1 MVTKNLPNEQKQY
14 RVCSIAYRVKK
25 EKEKIEK
32 KHYSSFYLTTPLKF
46 TLTKKERTMK
56 TKDENFKIIS
66 ILVILFLLILSVS
79 VLSFGQEFTG
89 EEIINKVNELMNQN
103 TVQAKVKMTITT
115 TSGQKRIFI
124 YDSYS
129 KNKGEKNLIR
139 YIEPKRVKGQAILM
153 LNYANDIWIYF
164 PRTKRIR
171 KLASQSKSQKM
182 EGSDFSYEDT
192 GASDAFIIDF
202 TSKNLGSEKKEGY
215 DCYKIEMIRKE
226 GSETGYSR
234 LIMWIIKDN
243 FFPVVIDYYNQENPE
258 LLIKTLIQYDIKDVD
273 GISTA
278 TKMVMYNQQENSQ
291 TSIEMLEVKY
301 NVVLDDSLFTTRN
314 LQRK

>member
-1 MVTKNLPNEQKQY
+1 MKPKN
-14 RVCSIAYRVKK
+14 RSI
-25 EKEKIEK
+25 
-32 KHYSSFYLTTPLKF
+32 
-46 TLTKKERTMK
+46 
-56 TKDENFKIIS
+56 KIII
-66 ILVILFLLILSVS
+66 ILTILFLLFFSTSI
-79 VLSFGQEFTG
+79 LSFGQELTG
-89 EEIINKVNELMNQN
+89 EEIISKVNELINQD

-129 KNKGEKNLIR
+129 KNKGEKNLLR
-139 YIEPKRVKGQAILM
+139 YIEPKRAKGQAILM
-153 LNYANDIWIYF
+153 LNYADDIWIYF

-202 TSKNLGSEKKEGY
+202 TSKKLGSEKKEGY

-226 GSETGYSR
+226 GIESGYSR
-234 LIMWIIKDN
+234 LIMWVIKDS
-243 FFPVVIDYYNQENPE
+243 FIPIAIDYYDRENPE
-258 LLIKTLIQYDIKDVD
+258 LLLKTLIQYDIKNVD
-273 GISTA
+273 GIPTA

-301 NVVLDDSLFTTRN
+301 NIVLDDSLFTARN
-314 LQRK
+314 LQRR

>member
-1 MVTKNLPNEQKQY
+1 
-14 RVCSIAYRVKK
+14 
-25 EKEKIEK
+25 
-32 KHYSSFYLTTPLKF
+32 
-46 TLTKKERTMK
+46 MK
-56 TKDENFKIIS
+56 TKDEHFKIIL
-66 ILVILFLLILSVS
+66 ILVTLFLLIFSVS
-79 VLSFGQEFTG
+79 VLSFGQELTG
-89 EEIINKVNELMNQN
+89 EEIINKVNGLINQD
-103 TVQAKVKMTITT
+103 TVQAKIKMTITT
-115 TSGQKRIFI
+115 TSGQKRIFV

-202 TSKNLGSEKKEGY
+202 TSKKLGSEKKEGY

-226 GSETGYSR
+226 SSETGYSR

-243 FFPVVIDYYNQENPE
+243 FFPVVIDYYDRDNPE
-258 LLIKTLIQYDIKDVD
+258 LSIKTLVQYDIKEID
-273 GISTA
+273 GIPTA
-278 TKMVMYNQQENSQ
+278 IKIVMYNKQENSQ

>member
-1 MVTKNLPNEQKQY
+1 MK
-14 RVCSIAYRVKK
+14 SKK
-25 EKEKIEK
+25 I
-32 KHYSSFYLTTPLKF
+32 FI
-46 TLTKKERTMK
+46 
-56 TKDENFKIIS
+56 KIIT
-66 ILVILFLLILSVS
+66 IFIIIFLTNNLFITVY
-79 VLSFGQEFTG
+79 GQELTG
-89 EEIINKVNELMNQN
+89 EEIISKVNELTNQN

-115 TSGQKRIFI
+115 TSGQKRIFV

-243 FFPVVIDYYNQENPE
+243 FFPVVIDYYDRENPE
-258 LLIKTLIQYDIKDVD
+258 LLLKTLFQYDIKNVD